1 MAGIYIYQQVVK
13 TTAEWAA
20 FDSVYK
26 EHTWLFEKLEN
37 GKYNMAISDGVHRFA
52 DLPKLM
58 TEVGVEV
65 KTNTDT
71 EYVLTITTA
80 LGSFDTPNLK
90 GPQGEQGI
98 QGIQGEKGDKGEKA
112 TQARSAS

>member
-1 MAGIYIYQQVVK
+1 MAGIYIYQQIVK

-20 FDSVYK
+20 DSTIYPAHV
-26 EHTWLFEKLEN
+26 WLFEKLDN
-37 GKYNMAISDGVHRFA
+37 GMFNMAISDGVNTYN
-52 DLPKLM
+52 DLPKVM
-58 TEVGVEV
+58 TEVGVVV

-90 GPQGEQGI
+90 GPQGDQGI
-98 QGIQGEKGDKGEKA
+98 QGIQG
-112 TQARSAS
+112 